1 MRVPIE
7 EFSSKVRQ
15 GPAVDD
21 EADYSF
27 PVWAGVLPLEMVP
40 GRPIRD
46 ARLDA
51 AIELPEYVAQYSRKA
66 SGE

>member
-27 PVWAGVLPLEMVP
+27 PVWAGVLPLNSVP
-40 GRPIRD
+40 GEPISD

-51 AIELPEYVAQYSRKA
+51 AIELPEYVSQYSRKA